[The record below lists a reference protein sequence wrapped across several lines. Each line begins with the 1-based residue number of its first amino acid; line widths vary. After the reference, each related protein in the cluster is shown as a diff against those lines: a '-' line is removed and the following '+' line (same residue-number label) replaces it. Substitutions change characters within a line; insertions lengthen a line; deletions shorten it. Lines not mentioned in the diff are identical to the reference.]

1 VCFLLRAEGFSCSL
15 DVLYKGLGISKLQFF
30 LSKNGKKIQLFFYF
44 WSYPESDPDLQ
55 HCRNVIHSSCRE
67 ERERLTGEKVAQL
80 LCPDEEEV
88 PSQEE
93 AVRYLSLQ
101 GKGAS
106 AVRISRKVMQSW
118 FPLVYRIL

>member
-1 VCFLLRAEGFSCSL
+1 LVIKTL
-15 DVLYKGLGISKLQFF
+15 D
-30 LSKNGKKIQLFFYF
+30 
-44 WSYPESDPDLQ
+44 PEPNPDPDLELDPDSINPDPQ

-101 GKGAS
+101 CKGAS
-106 AVRISRKVMQSW
+106 AFRVSRKVMQSSDNLLHL
-118 FPLVYRIL
+118 FN